1 MTETKDAYLQVSDFA
16 KSFNEEI
23 LKIKVKKKKKKKK
36 KIERSI

>member
-23 LKIKVKKKKKKKK
+23 LKIKVKKNK
-36 KIERSI
+36 